1 MNTTQEKI
9 LSILSGICGETL
21 EEDQLD
27 LDLFENDLLDS
38 LGLVELLVELESQF
52 DVKLSPSE
60 VSRSQIATLRLI
72 ADLVE
77 SRMAQ

>member
-9 LSILSGICGETL
+9 LSIHSGIYGETL

-38 LGLVELLVELESQF
+38 LGLVELLVELESPF
-52 DVKLSPSE
+52 DVNLSPSE
-60 VSRSQIATLRLI
+60 VSRSQIATPRLI

>member
-1 MNTTQEKI
+1 MNNTQKKI
-9 LSILSGICGETL
+9 LSILSGVCGETL
-21 EEDQLD
+21 GEDELD

-52 DVKLSPSE
+52 DVKFSPSE
-60 VSRSQIATLRLI
+60 VSRSQIATPRLI

-77 SRMAQ
+77 SRIAQ

>member
-1 MNTTQEKI
+1 MNNTQGKI
-9 LSILSGICGETL
+9 LSILSGVCGETL
-21 EEDQLD
+21 GEDELD

-60 VSRSQIATLRLI
+60 VSRSQIATPQLI

>member
-1 MNTTQEKI
+1 MELQEKVLDI
-9 LSILSGICGETL
+9 LAEICEDDCVRQDLSL
-21 EEDQLD
+21 P
-27 LDLFENDLLDS
+27 LFENDLLDS

-60 VSRSQIATLRLI
+60 VSRSQIATPRLI

>member
-21 EEDQLD
+21 GEDELD

-38 LGLVELLVELESQF
+38 LAVVELLVELESAF
-52 DVKLSPSE
+52 SIVLSPSE
-60 VSRSQIATLRLI
+60 VTREDIGTPQKII
-72 ADLVE
+72 DLV
-77 SRMAQ
+77 RQKKA

>member
-60 VSRSQIATLRLI
+60 VSRRQIATPRLI

>member
-1 MNTTQEKI
+1 MNNTQKKI
-9 LSILSGICGETL
+9 LSILSGVCGETL
-21 EEDQLD
+21 GEDELD

-52 DVKLSPSE
+52 DVKFSPSE
-60 VSRSQIATLRLI
+60 VSRSQIATPRLI

-77 SRMAQ
+77 GRIAQ

>member
-1 MNTTQEKI
+1 MNNTQEKI
-9 LSILSGICGETL
+9 LSILSGVCGETL
-21 EEDQLD
+21 GEDELN

-60 VSRSQIATLRLI
+60 VSRSQIATPRLI

>member
-1 MNTTQEKI
+1 MNNTQKKI
-9 LSILSGICGETL
+9 LSILSGVCGETL
-21 EEDQLD
+21 GDELD

-60 VSRSQIATLRLI
+60 VSRSQIATPRLI

-77 SRMAQ
+77 SRIAQ

>member
-1 MNTTQEKI
+1 MYSTQEKI
-9 LSILSGICGETL
+9 LSILSGVCGETL
-21 EEDQLD
+21 GENELD

-60 VSRSQIATLRLI
+60 VSRSQIATPQLI